1 MSSHLTET
9 VEQTVQTPT
18 RYKVVSLFKRK
29 QGLSVEEFRHYYE
42 NNHTKL
48 FTEYLAQPGIE
59 RYVRRYPTPI
69 PNPISGKVIPA
80 EYDVIMEVWF
90 TDRQLYE
97 DFISRKQLDGP
108 GVDIIARDEEN
119 FLDRD
124 SMSMNT
130 VEEVDTKPLPRDPY

>member
-1 MSSHLTET
+1 M
-9 VEQTVQTPT
+9 
-18 RYKVVSLFKRK
+18 VSLFKRK
-29 QGLSVEEFRHYYE
+29 KGLSVEEFRHHYE

-48 FTEYLAQPGIE
+48 FTEYLAHTGIE

-90 TDRQLYE
+90 TDRQLFE
-97 DFISRKQLDGP
+97 DFISRKQLDQEH
-108 GVDIIARDEEN
+108 VKIVAEDEEK

-130 VEEVDTKPLPRDPY
+130 VEEFDTKPLPYNPF